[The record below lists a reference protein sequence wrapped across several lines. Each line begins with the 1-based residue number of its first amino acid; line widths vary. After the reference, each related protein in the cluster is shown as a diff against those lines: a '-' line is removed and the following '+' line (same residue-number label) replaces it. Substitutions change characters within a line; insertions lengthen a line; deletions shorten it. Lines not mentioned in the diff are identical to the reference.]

1 VLAIDFITAFGR
13 LLRDGNLRDV
23 FALNPQHAGRQI
35 YLRESDLPAWLQLDP
50 ADVEFQAE
58 VLLRKRLDLVKWFA
72 PETCRRLDK
81 KLWPVFRQFARGN
94 WPPEGGAKL
103 SDTLLFCQHLR
114 RQLPGAVAA
123 SEWNRLDFAH
133 SKRRLGLRWVQIP
146 TAKMSTRRGL
156 QFFIRGRSQ
165 RWWEFFL
172 YLGV

>member
-81 KLWPVFRQFARGN
+81 KLWPVFRQFARSRGGVRMEPVGFRAFKAKTGFALGSN
-94 WPPEGGAKL
+94 TYRKNEHAARPAIFHPWSQSALVGIFSLSRCVKFYPPMIF
-103 SDTLLFCQHLR
+103 T
-114 RQLPGAVAA
+114 
-123 SEWNRLDFAH
+123 
-133 SKRRLGLRWVQIP
+133 
-146 TAKMSTRRGL
+146 STRWR
-156 QFFIRGRSQ
+156 R
-165 RWWEFFL
+165 
-172 YLGV
+172 